1 MADSMTVKRAVLAA
15 LTFIVVLFMGGALIS
30 SANEPQVTSRLQ
42 LYQTDLLLQ
51 AATWDGS
58 GLSEQDADRVRAALL
73 GKEPIETV
81 IKQYEEVRQSAV
93 TGLKRSQQQAASLT
107 PLKPAKASSAEAQTQ
122 SVVNQQ
128 QALIDRIDLR
138 LGILQTQQ
146 QSSQQAIQTWQRLA
160 QKDTSA
166 ATAATATVLADL
178 WRQPP
183 KVRSGAEAV
192 LQSLDGW
199 FRNRALEKLYRVEDR
214 PQDLARLTQQEQA
227 AAEKTLVRLVA
238 IGVMPTLG
246 GLLGAILLV
255 VLIVQRF
262 AQKQKSILAIAG
274 DHGWAVP
281 WTAET
286 VWQVL
291 IVGFFFVGQIVL
303 PLTLK
308 ATGLSFDATDSRG
321 RALYALVFYLL
332 MAISGLAVLY
342 SSIRPYF
349 PLPEGWFR
357 FRLAA
362 KWPLWGLGGYLV
374 ALPLMI
380 GVSLLNQQLWQ
391 GQGGSNPLLQTVLEE
406 HDPLALGMFL
416 FTAAIA
422 APFFEEVLFR
432 GFLLPSLTRYMPLWG
447 AIGLSSLIFAAAH
460 LSLSEVLPLTVL
472 GTVLGFVYA
481 RSRNLLSSILL
492 HSTWNS
498 VTMVG
503 LFLLGGA

>member
-1 MADSMTVKRAVLAA
+1 MTVKRAVLAV
-15 LTFIVVLFMGGALIS
+15 LTFIVVLVVGGALIS
-30 SANEPQVTSRLQ
+30 SANQPQVTSRLQ

-51 AATWDGS
+51 ATAWDGS
-58 GLSEQDADRVRAALL
+58 DLSEQEADRVKTALL
-73 GKEPIETV
+73 GKDPIETV
-81 IKQYEEVRQSAV
+81 IEQYEEVRQSAV
-93 TGLKRSQQQAASLT
+93 AGLERSQQQAAMLT
-107 PLKPAKASSAEAQTQ
+107 ALQPARASSDEATQ
-122 SVVNQQ
+122 AQSIANQQ
-128 QALIDRIDLR
+128 QALIHRIDLR
-138 LGILQTQQ
+138 LGILQAQQ
-146 QSSQQAIQTWQRLA
+146 QQQQQAIQTWQRLA
-160 QKDTSA
+160 QENTTA
-166 ATAATATVLADL
+166 TTAQTAAALADL
-178 WRQPP
+178 WREPP
-183 KVRSGAEAV
+183 QVSPGTEAL
-192 LQSLDGW
+192 LQNLDGW
-199 FRNRALEKLYRVEDR
+199 FRDRALEKLYRVENR
-214 PQDLARLTQQEQA
+214 PQDLALLTQQEQET
-227 AAEKTLVRLVA
+227 AEETLLRLVV

-255 VLIVQRF
+255 VLIGQRF
-262 AQKQKSILAIAG
+262 VQKQKSVLAIAG
-274 DHGWAVP
+274 DRGWTVP

-291 IVGFFFVGQIVL
+291 IFGFFFIGQIVL
-303 PLTLK
+303 PLLLK
-308 ATGLSFDATDSRG
+308 QTGLSFGTADSRG
-321 RALYALVFYLL
+321 PALYALVFYLL
-332 MAISGLAVLY
+332 MASIGLAVLY
-342 SSIRPYF
+342 GSIRPYF

-357 FRLAA
+357 FRLVA

-406 HDPLALGMFL
+406 HDPLALGIFL

-422 APFFEEVLFR
+422 APVFEEILFR
-432 GFLLPSLTRYMPLWG
+432 GFLLPSLTRYMPVWG

-472 GTVLGFVYA
+472 GAVLGFVYA

-498 VTMVG
+498 VTMIG